1 MVFRMLRNIYEWLKS
16 LVIAALL
23 AYIIHTFLFAIVI
36 VSGPSMEPTLHN
48 GERLILNKIVYK
60 IHPPERGDII
70 VFHATETD
78 DYIKRVIGIP
88 GDKIEFKNNQ
98 LFVNGQPV
106 EEPYLGDVY
115 TGDISPFTVP
125 DETLYVLG
133 DNRNNSSDSRIF
145 GPVAIDKVVGRVK
158 IVIWPL
164 NKLGFID

>member
-1 MVFRMLRNIYEWLKS
+1 MLRNIYEWLKS